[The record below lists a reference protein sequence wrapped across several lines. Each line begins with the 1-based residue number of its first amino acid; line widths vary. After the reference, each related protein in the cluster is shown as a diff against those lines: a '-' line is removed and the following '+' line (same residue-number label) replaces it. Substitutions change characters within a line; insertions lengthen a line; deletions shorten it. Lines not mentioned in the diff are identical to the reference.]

1 MSFGLYQPA
10 LLPRQIRSLYF
21 LKLETR
27 KTMRWHARK
36 AVDLYLRRF
45 LDLRYDEDEIEREPR
60 EFNLE

>member
-1 MSFGLYQPA
+1 MYNPR

-27 KTMRWHARK
+27 KPMTWHARK

-45 LDLRYDEDEIEREPR
+45 PDLRYDEDEIKREPR
-60 EFNLE
+60 KFNLE